1 MSSHTNTQNGQ
12 RHGHRHGQR
21 HGQRQGQ
28 RQSGT
33 SLANGKFSE
42 IVQYPKQGTGW
53 QHSRIVFGKGHSC
66 INKLQT
72 ETNCRIVAPKFSEVR
87 EEHKRMFPF
96 FYIEGATRENVLD
109 ASVKVMKL
117 LMTSMSRERHDLIR
131 DCEELTATV
140 DHQKLQIAEGCT
152 VEYRPTS
159 PTYDAGAE
167 DARRAKKAEIV
178 YPAKKFM
185 IVAGDEDEDEDEDE
199 DVQVDECAVRR
210 AAIMNKTP

>member
-1 MSSHTNTQNGQ
+1 MSSHTNTQNTQ

-21 HGQRQGQ
+21 HGQRQGH
-28 RQSGT
+28 RQSGA
-33 SLANGKFSE
+33 SHANGKFSE

-72 ETNCRIVAPKFSEVR
+72 ETKCRIVAPKFSEVR

-117 LMTSMSRERHDLIR
+117 LMTSMARERHDLIR

-167 DARRAKKAEIV
+167 EDGDADKGKGA
-178 YPAKKFM
+178 PKKFM
-185 IVAGDEDEDEDEDE
+185 IVAGGDDDDDDE
-199 DVQVDECAVRR
+199 VDECAVRR
-210 AAIMNKTP
+210 AALMNKTP